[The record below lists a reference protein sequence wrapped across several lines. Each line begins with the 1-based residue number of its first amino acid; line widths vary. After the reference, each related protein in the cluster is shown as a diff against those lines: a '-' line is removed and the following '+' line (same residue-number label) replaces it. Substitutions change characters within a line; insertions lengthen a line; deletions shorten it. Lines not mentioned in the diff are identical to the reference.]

1 MCDTWGTGSCQL
13 SMLSLSLLK
22 LTALLLLLSLILGL
36 IESYKTVV
44 VTIYGPKV
52 LRMLINWKIVIKILP
67 YRDLVL

>member
-1 MCDTWGTGSCQL
+1 
-13 SMLSLSLLK
+13 MLSLSLLK